1 MDGIDLLFAFFLLV
15 GYGRCPRQGL
25 RQKEANK
32 AKKQINGIQS
42 NKTKESERR
51 RSKPIQKIKEI

>member
-15 GYGRCPRQGL
+15 GYGRWHRQWL
-25 RQKEANK
+25 RRKEANK

-42 NKTKESERR
+42 NKATQ
-51 RSKPIQKIKEI
+51 PINEIN